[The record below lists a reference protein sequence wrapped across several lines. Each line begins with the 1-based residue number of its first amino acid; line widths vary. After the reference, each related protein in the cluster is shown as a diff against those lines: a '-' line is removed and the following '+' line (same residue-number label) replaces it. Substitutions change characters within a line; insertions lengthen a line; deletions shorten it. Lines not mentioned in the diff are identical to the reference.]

1 LLSEFVRTGKLT
13 HRIRHPIPLYTLRD
27 RRKQHHDHAP

>member
-27 RRKQHHDHAP
+27 RRKQPHDHAP